1 MLLTRRSL
9 LKGTA
14 AAAAA
19 GAMMTIMD
27 EPQKA
32 EARGIEINYDRLVG
46 ARESTTICPYCAC
59 GCSTLAYTV
68 DGELVH
74 MEGDPDQPS
83 TRGSLC
89 PKGAAQFNIR
99 NIYDPETGKQIAN
112 PARARTALYRA
123 PYSKTYREVDLDWA
137 MKEIAKRVREAR
149 EEGFEHKDEKGVVV
163 NRTENIGW
171 LGFAGADN
179 EECQVIAKLVRGL
192 GITYFDHQARI

>member
-1 MLLTRRSL
+1 MLLTRRGL
-9 LKGTA
+9 LKGSA
-14 AAAAA
+14 AALAA
-19 GAMMTIMD
+19 GALLDMSAP
-27 EPQKA
+27 EAQAAQKP
-32 EARGIEINYDRLVG
+32 INYDRLVG

-68 DGELVH
+68 NGELVH

-99 NIYDPETGKQIAN
+99 NIYNPKTGEQVAN
-112 PARARTALYRA
+112 PARARRALYRA
-123 PYSKTYREVDLDWA
+123 PYAKGFREVDVDWA
-137 MKEIAKRVREAR
+137 LKEIAKRTRETR
-149 EEGFEHKDEKGVVV
+149 DEGFIRQDADGHTV

-179 EECQVIAKLVRGL
+179 EECQVIAKFVRGL
-192 GITYFDHQARI
+192 GLVYFDHQARI

>member
-1 MLLTRRSL
+1 MLLTRRSA

-14 AAAAA
+14 AALAA
-19 GAMMTIMD
+19 GALLDMSATT
-27 EPQKA
+27 QQA
-32 EARGIEINYDRLVG
+32 EAKGAPINFDRLVG

-68 DGELVH
+68 DGELIH

-99 NIYDPETGKQIAN
+99 NIYDPKTGKQVVN
-112 PARARTALYRA
+112 PARARRALYRA
-123 PYSKTYREVDLDWA
+123 PYAEGYREVELDWA
-137 MKEIAKRVREAR
+137 LKEIAKRVRETR
-149 EEGFEHKDEKGVVV
+149 EEGFEATDSQGRLV
-163 NRTENIGW
+163 NRVENIGW
-171 LGFAGADN
+171 IGFAGADN
-179 EECQVIAKLVRGL
+179 EECQVIVKMVRAL